1 MGTPTA
7 LRKTRAVLTGTSFAD
22 NTTGAITAQMVRQFT
37 ESGMGGYGCIYSP
50 AGTPASQA
58 VASTATATTDWNA
71 DSVGANGPD
80 DTGTVSATTVGTDA
94 DFANDRIRI
103 YDKGFFMVNLGISF
117 AQTGTDTVIWTFR
130 IATQNTGGSV
140 VYPGFDCAVQRV
152 VATLENMVSASG
164 IIDTTGHTTYTDV
177 LAQVKNGHASNSE
190 NFQMH
195 YGQLSVFRVG

>member
-58 VASTATATTDWNA
+58 VASTATATIDWNA

-80 DTGTVSATTVGTDA
+80 DTGTVSSTTVGTDA

-152 VATLENMVSASG
+152 VSTLENMVSASG

-195 YGQLSVFRVG
+195 YGQMSVFRVG